1 MVWSWRIQPGLAEVK
16 LNFDGSVKVGD
27 GTAEAGMVLR
37 HENGQI
43 IFSDCCQLFN
53 RIDPSVS

>member
-1 MVWSWRIQPGLAEVK
+1 MAL
-16 LNFDGSVKVGD
+16 FKVGD
-27 GTAEAGMVLR
+27 GTAEAGMVLH